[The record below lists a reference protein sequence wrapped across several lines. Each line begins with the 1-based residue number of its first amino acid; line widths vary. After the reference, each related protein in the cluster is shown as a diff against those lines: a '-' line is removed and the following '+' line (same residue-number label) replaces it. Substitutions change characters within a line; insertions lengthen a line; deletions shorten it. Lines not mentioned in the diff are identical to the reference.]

1 MADRRSEYVVSDLR
15 GEFTHLTELLESY
28 GGAQDF
34 TGAHRHEGS
43 DDRGHTFS
51 TAVLS
56 IWERRRE
63 SLGFGHFKR

>member
-51 TAVLS
+51 T
-56 IWERRRE
+56 RRRTRQSGE
-63 SLGFGHFKR
+63 DGGNVSRLR